1 MRKILIF
8 LLCVLYSLYAQVQE
22 KKEQEQFQVVAKN
35 IEYENDIVTATGDV
49 IMFSPTYYI
58 TAQKAVY
65 NKAKNQVSLYD
76 NVNIMKDNKSL
87 SISNYSFMEFEVSS
101 LSEIVFMLYENN
113 LWIESAKVT
122 SKGNDV
128 YLEKSL
134 MSSCDCN
141 NPDWSI
147 RFSSGSHSDEYSWLQ
162 TFNNRLYI
170 RDVPILY
177 LPYFAFYTNTDRHS
191 GLLMPTLG
199 YSSTEGF
206 IYMQPYYYA
215 PADNWDVE
223 VVPQYRAKRGNGL
236 YAYFRYA
243 DSPDSM
249 LDISTGYFNEK
260 EDYKVENELKNED
273 HYGIGVKYERRN
285 IFALKQKDHED
296 GFYADLDFLRD
307 IEYKTLSDS
316 LEENKTP
323 RKVESKINYYY
334 KTNND
339 YLGTY
344 LRYYR
349 DVSDA
354 VSDTTQKQTIQKLP
368 TIQYHRFSTPLIA
381 DNLLYSTDVNYTN
394 YHRTLGLKAQQTT
407 VSLPFFYGFS
417 LFDDYLNISLQ
428 EEIFFANYD
437 YDENGLNKNF
447 EDGQY
452 LQLRHS
458 VTASTNLLKEY
469 NSFLHTINLGST
481 LYAPNSARKKG
492 DIYPL
497 TNEDDVEL
505 KPFPLSETRKNLS
518 FWLSQSFY
526 DRDFAT
532 LFLNHKVKQ
541 SVLYDSDGNSD
552 LGNLEN
558 DIYFYHQYGSISS
571 RLIYNH
577 QDDKLIQSATTLYL
591 MYNDYFFRTLH
602 YWTQNTPH
610 SNKKDSETITYE
622 AGLKFL
628 KSYRFSYKQSYNIVD
643 KLINRKEYKLSID
656 KGCWFLH
663 LRIADELVA
672 SSTINNTGRR
682 QDVVYVMIELR
693 PIGGFDY
700 EYKRKS
706 ESNN

>member
-417 LFDDYLNISLQ
+417 LFDDYLNVSLQ